1 MRQGGEREPEPRAAR
16 RFTKGAHD
24 ARVHTRGRRGLK
36 QMCMEEAEEARLRR
50 VIAVGARAAARL
62 DTSSTSAKLKQA
74 AGRVAAGATAQH
86 DLALLCSRQG
96 RGSEADRL
104 LRALGMRH
112 RLSVS
117 IFAPPSTATPSPA
130 GLCGAPIVLDG
141 VLPPAVIAGLQR
153 ALRPGAAFWEEHG
166 YPTPCFF
173 SYRHDLTAS
182 KPPLLLV
189 EQAARLLQPL
199 VERSR
204 LALSK
209 RESRPIRPRDLVTTR
224 G

>member
-1 MRQGGEREPEPRAAR
+1 MA
-16 RFTKGAHD
+16 
-24 ARVHTRGRRGLK
+24 
-36 QMCMEEAEEARLRR
+36 EAEEARLRR
-50 VIAVGARAAARL
+50 VIAAGARAAARL

-96 RGSEADRL
+96 RGSEADTL

>member
-1 MRQGGEREPEPRAAR
+1 MA
-16 RFTKGAHD
+16 
-24 ARVHTRGRRGLK
+24 
-36 QMCMEEAEEARLRR
+36 EAEEARLRR
-50 VIAVGARAAARL
+50 VIAAGARAAARL

-199 VERSR
+199 MERSPRALKEGEPPHQASGPRHNPRIGTPPTCTREAAAATARRR
-204 LALSK
+204 LA
-209 RESRPIRPRDLVTTR
+209 
-224 G
+224 